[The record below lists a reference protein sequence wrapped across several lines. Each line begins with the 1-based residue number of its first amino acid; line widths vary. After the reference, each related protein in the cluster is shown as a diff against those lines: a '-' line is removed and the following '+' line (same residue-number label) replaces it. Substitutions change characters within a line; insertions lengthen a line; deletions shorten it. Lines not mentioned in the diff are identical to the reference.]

1 MSGRSVL
8 GPGFG
13 SWLLGF
19 IAGAVLA
26 SYVVLSC
33 GPTQAQSE
41 EVATAIHQA
50 AERHGISEAWLRR
63 VSWCESRWTPWVTS
77 RGGHRG
83 LFQFADRTWAWMSA
97 QAGWVGASPYDPWAA
112 ADVAAWAF
120 SHNLSFHW
128 ACR

>member
-1 MSGRSVL
+1 VSGRDWAHY
-8 GPGFG
+8 G
-13 SWLLGF
+13 WGF

-26 SYVVLSC
+26 SYVALSC
-33 GPTQAQSE
+33 GPTQAQSQ
-41 EVATAIHQA
+41 EVATAIAVA
-50 AERHGISEAWLRR
+50 AERHGVSEAWLRR

-83 LFQFADRTWAWMSA
+83 LFQFADRTWGWMSQ
-97 QAGWVGASPYDPWAA
+97 QAGWAGASPYDPWAA

-120 SHNLSFHW
+120 SRGMSGHW

>member
-13 SWLLGF
+13 YWLLGF
-19 IAGAVLA
+19 IAGSVLA
-26 SYVVLSC
+26 SYVALSS
-33 GPTQAQSE
+33 GPTQAQTE
-41 EVATAIHQA
+41 EVATAIAVA
-50 AERHGISEAWLRR
+50 AERHGVSEAWLRR

-83 LFQFADRTWAWMSA
+83 LFQFADRTWTSMSE

-112 ADVAAWAF
+112 ADVAAYAF
-120 SHNLSFHW
+120 ARGWSGHW
-128 ACR
+128 SCA